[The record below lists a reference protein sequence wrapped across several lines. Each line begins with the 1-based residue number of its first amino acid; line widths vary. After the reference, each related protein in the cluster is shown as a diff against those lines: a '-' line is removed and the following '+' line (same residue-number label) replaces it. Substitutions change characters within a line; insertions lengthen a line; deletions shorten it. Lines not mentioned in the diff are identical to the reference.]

1 MSLCKNRTA
10 GRRRFTRQYTVVSH
24 PAPATPKRVS
34 VPRRP
39 AADAPRLATCGTG
52 REPAHGR
59 FVIAMKQAIAPIG
72 EARDDYA
79 VFADLADRFGSREA
93 FTEGRNV
100 HPLRSAFRY
109 T

>member
-1 MSLCKNRTA
+1 
-10 GRRRFTRQYTVVSH
+10 
-24 PAPATPKRVS
+24 
-34 VPRRP
+34 
-39 AADAPRLATCGTG
+39 
-52 REPAHGR
+52 
-59 FVIAMKQAIAPIG
+59 MKQAIAPIG